1 MKSLIK
7 IIADLLDDSLFRYLV
22 KYFYPQYRRPRIGYK
37 KNYQILNRYFF
48 YQKIIGINRKVKW
61 PVHRTST
68 IISPELIIK
77 GICCDPG
84 DNPGIFIN
92 ASGGLKMGN
101 NVNIGP
107 NTIIVTANHDKYDHR
122 KVTEL
127 KGVSIGNNV
136 WIGANCSILA
146 GAQIGDEVTIGAGC
160 VINGTIPSKTTVTVN
175 SDINL
180 KIKPKSGEYVWDCT
194 QEKLI

>member
-1 MKSLIK
+1 MKSFLKK
-7 IIADLLDDSLFRYLV
+7 IAELLDDSFFRFFV
-22 KYFYPQYRRPRIGYK
+22 KLFYPQYRRPRFGYL
-37 KNYQILNRYFF
+37 KNYQLLYRYFF
-48 YQKIIGINRKVKW
+48 YQKIIGLNRNVQW
-61 PVHRTST
+61 PVHRLST
-68 IISPELIIK
+68 IISPELIVK

-122 KVTEL
+122 KVTDL
-127 KGVSIGNNV
+127 KGVQIGNNV

-160 VINGTIPSKTTVTVN
+160 VISGAIPSKTTVTVN
-175 SDINL
+175 TSINL
-180 KIKPKSGEYVWDCT
+180 NIKPKSGDYLWDCT
-194 QEKLI
+194 LEKLI